1 MANRV
6 LVGKRGSDF
15 GLFVSKSGVDVTD
28 TTSTTP
34 LSFDSRAA
42 ASLIVH
48 SYGQGIL
55 LPLRGMTSFTYDGVT
70 YTQTQVDITHG
81 LNYHPA
87 FMVRWC
93 DGRKI
98 GSSGASSGGSGD
110 VAQEVYKPFYF
121 EALDQIDDGDEEEE
135 NINEYNGT
143 TGITATSRL
152 NSGTYQLRLE
162 SNFDAPNA
170 SAVNG
175 ADNTV
180 VAFYSYIVF
189 KEPNFLNGESF

>member
-1 MANRV
+1 M
-6 LVGKRGSDF
+6 
-15 GLFVSKSGVDVTD
+15 
-28 TTSTTP
+28 
-34 LSFDSRAA
+34 
-42 ASLIVH
+42 
-48 SYGQGIL
+48 
-55 LPLRGMTSFTYDGVT
+55 
-70 YTQTQVDITHG
+70 
-81 LNYHPA
+81 
-87 FMVRWC
+87 
-93 DGRKI
+93 
-98 GSSGASSGGSGD
+98 
-110 VAQEVYKPFYF
+110 
-121 EALDQIDDGDEEEE
+121 LDQIDDGDEEEE

-152 NSGTYQLRLE
+152 DSGTYKLRLE